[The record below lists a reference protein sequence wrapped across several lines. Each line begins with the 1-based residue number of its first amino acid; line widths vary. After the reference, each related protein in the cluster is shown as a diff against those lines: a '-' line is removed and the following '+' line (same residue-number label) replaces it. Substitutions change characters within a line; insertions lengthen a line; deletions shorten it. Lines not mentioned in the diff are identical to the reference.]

1 MLVELK
7 SGIHRQWKHFNRDL
21 KILLKAACVSQ
32 SVVFFGGPPGANDLK
47 GIDGQLHVTY
57 HIYIYTKRDI
67 YIYSDVHIT
76 QALLPAFIWFWIVA
90 LGLPSGSFLPKDSLD
105 STSYP
110 ESDHDDVQMLR

>member
-67 YIYSDVHIT
+67 YIY
-76 QALLPAFIWFWIVA
+76 IVMCT
-90 LGLPSGSFLPKDSLD
+90 LHRHYYLHLYGFG
-105 STSYP
+105 
-110 ESDHDDVQMLR
+110 